1 MGEEGEGWKGRG
13 PRGGLRA
20 GWFLRKMVELG
31 SAAEG
36 GQRIPGSRKVFGRIS
51 LLPGFRGLLRETQSK
66 FQESEIN

>member
-1 MGEEGEGWKGRG
+1 M
-13 PRGGLRA
+13 

-31 SAAEG
+31 SLGEG
-36 GQRIPGSRKVFGRIS
+36 GQRIPGTRKVFGRIS